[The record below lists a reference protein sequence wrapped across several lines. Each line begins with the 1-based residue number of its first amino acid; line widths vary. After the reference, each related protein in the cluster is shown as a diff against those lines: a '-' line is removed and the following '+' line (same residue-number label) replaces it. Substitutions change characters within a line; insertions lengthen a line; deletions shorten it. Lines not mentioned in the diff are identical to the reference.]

1 MKPGRDAGGG
11 GDGRWQGA
19 GRTRSPYL
27 TEEVG
32 EDGVWQCAG
41 EARELQ
47 GEQRELSAAAAGPC
61 PGEPPGPG
69 WWGGGGRA
77 LPTLAAAQSIQPL
90 PLGSMFMRTSPSTR
104 SGKMSCGEQGG
115 RCSAGWGDAPRA
127 APHHH
132 HCLGIAQGR
141 CGPLLGVIGD
151 LWQDHLATMAIAL
164 PPWSPGSP
172 GAFTAARP
180 APGHPLLL
188 FPMPRA
194 ASRYR
199 QLRASPFQPQAH
211 RKLGQHIGSCPN
223 TDPDHVLEPGKRKS
237 ACGGDG
243 GHQQGL
249 SGDPST
255 SSMGHK
261 TCRVP
266 AYRDNSPNPNPL
278 PPAHL
283 PAQHP
288 QPAAVEERLT
298 HPKCCTTLGNMAAS
312 WSMDGYWYLQHREAG
327 DGSCGTPAEQEGWGR
342 AAGLPEAGREMPP
355 THCPPWASRLP
366 RALSRPRGSHRQGLA
381 AQAAATQRAGVAS
394 PWAQQAPNAGTYP

>member
-1 MKPGRDAGGG
+1 MQPGRDARRG
-11 GDGRWQGA
+11 GRWQGA
-19 GRTRSPYL
+19 GRTHSPYL
-27 TEEVG
+27 AEEVG

-61 PGEPPGPG
+61 PREPPGLGPG
-69 WWGGGGRA
+69 VGAGRA

-104 SGKMSCGEQGG
+104 SGKMSCSEQGG

-127 APHHH
+127 APRHH

-141 CGPLLGVIGD
+141 CGPVLGAMGD
-151 LWQDHLATMAIAL
+151 LRQDCPATVAMAL
-164 PPWSPGSP
+164 PPRSPGPP
-172 GAFTAARP
+172 GAFTVARGS
-180 APGHPLLL
+180 PGHPLLL
-188 FPMPRA
+188 FPMPWA

-211 RKLGQHIGSCPN
+211 RKLGQHVGSCPN
-223 TDPDHVLEPGKRKS
+223 TDPNHVLEPGKRKS
-237 ACGGDG
+237 AFAGDG
-243 GHQQGL
+243 GHQQGFP
-249 SGDPST
+249 GDPST
-255 SSMGHK
+255 GSMGHR

-266 AYRDNSPNPNPL
+266 AYRDNSPSLL
-278 PPAHL
+278 P

-327 DGSCGTPAEQEGWGR
+327 DGSCGTPAEREGWGR

-355 THCPPWASRLP
+355 THRPPWASQLP
-366 RALSRPRGSHRQGLA
+366 RALAWPRGSHGQGPA
-381 AQAAATQRAGVAS
+381 AQAAASQRAGVAS
-394 PWAQQAPNAGTYP
+394 PQAQRAPDAGTYP